1 MNAMVAFTKVATVRE
16 LQIEENKRLEKEFKE
31 DQQR

>member
-1 MNAMVAFTKVATVRE
+1 MVAFTKVATVRE
-16 LQIEENKRLEKEFKE
+16 LQIEENKRLEKEFQE

>member
-1 MNAMVAFTKVATVRE
+1 MVAFTKVATVRE